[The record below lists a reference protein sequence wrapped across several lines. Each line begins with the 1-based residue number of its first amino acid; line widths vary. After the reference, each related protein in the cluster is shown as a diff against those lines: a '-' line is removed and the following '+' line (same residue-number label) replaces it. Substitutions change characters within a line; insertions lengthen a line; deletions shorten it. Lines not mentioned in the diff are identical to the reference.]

1 MPLRLLILLSTFN
14 FQLSTFAQQV
24 PLSEVE
30 GYFQQDVKYT
40 IHVSLNDK
48 KHELTADEE
57 LIYKNNSPD
66 TLNELYFHL
75 WPNAYKN
82 VNTLLAQQFFKQG
95 DNRMIAADDK
105 DFGYID
111 KLNF

>member
-1 MPLRLLILLSTFN
+1 MRLRLLILLSLVIGHWSLVDAQNVT
-14 FQLSTFAQQV
+14 LSGV
-24 PLSEVE
+24 K

-48 KHELTADEE
+48 KHELNADEE

-66 TLNELYFHL
+66 TLSELYFHL

-82 VNTLLAQQFFKQG
+82 TNTALADQFFKQG
-95 DNRMIAADDK
+95 DNRMITAADK
-105 DFGYID
+105 DFGYI
-111 KLNF
+111 